1 MSLILFFLT
10 GCDHDN
16 RQFWNIPS
24 DVPAVTDLGVLTM
37 IDVEAVKNNSRTLTG
52 LDGLVYSQLGA
63 PETGALKGGATAEF
77 LGTGGA
83 VCVIID
89 PEAVF
94 WNQNITKDGGSY
106 TYQDNFQDDADLDL
120 YVGLS
125 AYYTGSP
132 GVEIGN
138 FELPYTDSAGMEHYL
153 DFNECNRDVPG
164 HAGRAS
170 VEYCDIDTTNRAGI
184 PFTILMRTWA
194 LPLNDGIINYGVA
207 VVNAACSEIPT
218 NECAI
223 KFEGAATPGTDD
235 GVFGP
240 LEDAYC
246 GSADKLNEYCAAH
259 LADKP
264 APCAEGYQPYN

>member
-1 MSLILFFLT
+1 MSLLILLLT

-63 PETGALKGGATAEF
+63 PETGALKGGATAQF
-77 LGTGGA
+77 LGTGGP

-94 WNQNITKDGGSY
+94 WNQSITKEPGTY

-120 YVGLS
+120 YVGIS

-138 FELPYTDSAGMEHYL
+138 FELPYTDPAGIEHYL
-153 DFNECNRDVPG
+153 DFNECNRDIAG

-194 LPLNDGIINYGVA
+194 LPLDDGIINYGVA
-207 VVNAACSEIPT
+207 VVNASCEDIPT

-223 KFEGAATPGTDD
+223 KREGSDPMGSDD
-235 GVFGP
+235 AVFAP

-246 GSADKLNEYCAAH
+246 GDTLNDYCAAH
-259 LADKP
+259 LEDKP